1 MKESRGKR
9 RTDDRLV
16 TKKQKKKGSKRQR
29 GRALQDG
36 CRPNGSEGE
45 KGEGIIGVD

>member
-16 TKKQKKKGSKRQR
+16 TKKQKKGSKRQR
-29 GRALQDG
+29 GRALQDA

-45 KGEGIIGVD
+45 KGEGVIGVD